1 MGAPAKQ
8 RLAVVIFAE
17 VLLSG
22 AVACPR
28 RPLFLLAGRP
38 GLREAGP
45 SNGGS
50 LRCPRLPS
58 AGNMLN
64 TRSSSRCD
72 TGVNQVTRVSSAFAT
87 TSQYVGQTGCPPA
100 GGPIGAA
107 RTNAQLPGSTPAL
120 AANGLPRAG
129 TVLAVT
135 ARPGVESADLG
146 ALLYAFGQ
154 AGARLALLSLTR
166 GEASPVNSTHNRLE
180 AVRPPEMQLASW
192 LLGVS
197 SIAVSDYPDG
207 GLRHCQMSDLTARVQ
222 RAIAEHAPDLILVL
236 DPATGDCDDAQV
248 AQAACL
254 AAESAGV
261 PVAART
267 IHGAHG
273 GWPVELGGQAD
284 TARAV
289 QRSAAR
295 AHASQSETLPEVFA
309 SLDSLGSHEQLRWL
323 LAPAIAPERVTA
335 PRISFEGCREAAPAL
350 V

>member
-1 MGAPAKQ
+1 MSAAP
-8 RLAVVIFAE
+8 
-17 VLLSG
+17 S
-22 AVACPR
+22 P
-28 RPLFLLAGRP
+28 
-38 GLREAGP
+38 
-45 SNGGS
+45 
-50 LRCPRLPS
+50 
-58 AGNMLN
+58 GNMLK

-72 TGVNQVTRVSSAFAT
+72 TGGNQVTRVSSAFAT
-87 TSQYVGQTGCPPA
+87 TSQYVGQTGWLPA
-100 GGPIGAA
+100 GWPAGSG
-107 RTNAQLPGSTPAL
+107 RTKAQLPGRAPAL
-120 AANGLPRAG
+120 ATNGLPRAG

-146 ALLYAFGQ
+146 AVLYAFGQ

-180 AVRPPEMQLASW
+180 AVRPPELQLASW

-207 GLRHCQMSDLTARVQ
+207 GLRNCQMSDLTARVQ

-236 DPATGDCDDAQV
+236 DPATGDCDDAE
-248 AQAACL
+248 AARAACL

-273 GWPVELGGQAD
+273 CWQVELGDEAD
-284 TARAV
+284 VVRAV

-295 AHASQSETLPEVFA
+295 AHASQSETLPEVLA
-309 SLDSLGSHEQLRWL
+309 SLGRLGSQEQLRWL
-323 LAPAIAPERVTA
+323 LAPAAAPERVTV
-335 PRISFEGCREAAPAL
+335 PRISFESCHEAAPAL